1 MTKQPSQ
8 GWGQAWD
15 QSDSFRTAL
24 ILLAYDCLNFGA
36 IHHSLCTWL
45 LWPGHRAHKD
55 KVHVPALTMQHPD
68 LAMQPTRREKE
79 KGRERRAKAHQ
90 CLQSCATNGIA
101 QAAVTHCVL
110 VTTPQRAAIRRR
122 MEKSVQRDGTFVR
135 SRAAFRRIRSHN
147 IQEKLLDSD

>member
-36 IHHSLCTWL
+36 IHQSLSTWL
-45 LWPGHRAHKD
+45 
-55 KVHVPALTMQHPD
+55 HVPALTMQHPD

-79 KGRERRAKAHQ
+79 KGRERRAKTHQ
-90 CLQSCATNGIA
+90 CMQSCATNGIA

-147 IQEKLLDSD
+147 IQEKLLDSY